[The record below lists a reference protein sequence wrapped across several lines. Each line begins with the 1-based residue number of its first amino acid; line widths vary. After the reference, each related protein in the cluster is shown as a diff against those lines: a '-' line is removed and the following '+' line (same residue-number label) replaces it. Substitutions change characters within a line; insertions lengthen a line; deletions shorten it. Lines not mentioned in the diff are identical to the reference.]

1 MHLAMRKVHLNTP
14 KNTKVDISQNRVHRF
29 LNEFFYH
36 VESKKPQKSMGALF
50 DIFNISGRKSD
61 QNIIFC

>member
-1 MHLAMRKVHLNTP
+1 MHLATRKVHLNTP

-29 LNEFFYH
+29 LNGLFNH

-50 DIFNISGRKSD
+50 
-61 QNIIFC
+61 